1 MKHLHKIVLWS
12 RLCAVLGLGTMWM
25 SPPNLISIIFLSL
38 WTHSAWTMMG
48 HHACH
53 GGYNRTDLSGR
64 FSSRGFA
71 LGSLKRR
78 VQDWFDWMLPEAW
91 SIEHNQLHHYR
102 LSEDPGYQSWMMF
115 FFF

>member
-1 MKHLHKIVLWS
+1 
-12 RLCAVLGLGTMWM
+12 
-25 SPPNLISIIFLSL
+25 
-38 WTHSAWTMMG
+38 MG

-91 SIEHNQLHHYR
+91 SIEHNQLHHYL
-102 LSEDPGYQSWMMF
+102 LSEARNMWMENDGCEKCGCKVKL
-115 FFF
+115 

>member
-1 MKHLHKIVLWS
+1 
-12 RLCAVLGLGTMWM
+12 
-25 SPPNLISIIFLSL
+25 
-38 WTHSAWTMMG
+38 MG

-102 LSEDPGYQSWMMF
+102 LSEERTCFLFWGGGSQVGPNP
-115 FFF
+115 